1 MTVMMMM
8 MMVIRRSDSIPI
20 NPIHGGG
27 MQAQHQAYSPPIC
40 LQVVL
45 MVYADGL
52 GRGDGLLYL
61 LCVFCLLWTCSVSF
75 FFCLLKQVAIIIY
88 IL

>member
-1 MTVMMMM
+1 
-8 MMVIRRSDSIPI
+8 
-20 NPIHGGG
+20 
-27 MQAQHQAYSPPIC
+27 MQAQHQAHSPPIC

-52 GRGDGLLYL
+52 GRGDGLLFVSFVSFVSSGPVL
-61 LCVFCLLWTCSVSF
+61 FLSFSVSSIIELQGGDSP
-75 FFCLLKQVAIIIY
+75 LLKQVAIIIY